1 MSRRR
6 DALLRPGGPMR
17 KTVGSNVDA
26 SHELQIKHFKHE
38 TMDHIGLLMVCPN
51 PALQSRP
58 QFDSVAKTAGEVAS

>member
-1 MSRRR
+1 
-6 DALLRPGGPMR
+6 MR
-17 KTVGSNVDA
+17 KTVGRNVDA